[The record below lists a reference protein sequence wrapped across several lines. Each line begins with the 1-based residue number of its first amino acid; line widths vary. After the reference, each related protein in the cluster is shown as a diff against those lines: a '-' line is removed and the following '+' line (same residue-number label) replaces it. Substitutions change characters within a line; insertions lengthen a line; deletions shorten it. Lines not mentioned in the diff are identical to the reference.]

1 MLFVRASGQKST
13 PQGATGTNRDR
24 RRVKRGRR
32 MDWVRS
38 YERVQRALN
47 ASVRLID
54 SSLRTLAVSERCAHR
69 RPISSS
75 KKLDAA
81 SGRLVTAGKRLSRA
95 AAQLVE
101 AHERV
106 AHQPELAAGA
116 PLFLIDATTRLME
129 VGLRLTET
137 ANQVFTLHEDV
148 LHGLQTGELVPEPP
162 APRHRR
168 IVMVPRPAPL
178 RAFLRARLP
187 RVVDRISALLQRR
200 RRTRL
205 PASLRVP
212 RRTSQGRAPPL
223 FPVCLL

>member
-1 MLFVRASGQKST
+1 
-13 PQGATGTNRDR
+13 
-24 RRVKRGRR
+24 

-38 YERVQRALN
+38 YGRVHRALN

-81 SGRLVTAGKRLSRA
+81 SGRLVTAGDRLARA
-95 AAQLVE
+95 AARLAE
-101 AHERV
+101 AHECIARNPDS
-106 AHQPELAAGA
+106 ADGA
-116 PLFLIDATTRLME
+116 PAFLIEATARLIQ
-129 VGLRLTET
+129 VGLWLNET
-137 ANQVFTLHEDV
+137 ADQVFTLHEDV
-148 LHGLQTGELVPEPP
+148 LHGLETGELVPEQP
-162 APRHRR
+162 AQRRRR
-168 IVMVPRPAPL
+168 IVLVPRLAPV

-187 RVVDRISALLQRR
+187 RVVDRISAILQRR

>member
-1 MLFVRASGQKST
+1 MSVSGLKST
-13 PQGATGTNRDR
+13 PQGATGTCRNR
-24 RRVKRGRR
+24 RRVKRGKQT
-32 MDWVRS
+32 DWFRS
-38 YERVQRALN
+38 YERVHNALNATVRLIRSSQRALVN
-47 ASVRLID
+47 
-54 SSLRTLAVSERCAHR
+54 SERCAHQ

-75 KKLDAA
+75 RKLDAA
-81 SGRLVTAGKRLSRA
+81 SGRLVAASERLHRA

-101 AHERV
+101 AHARLAV
-106 AHQPELAAGA
+106 QPELAAGA
-116 PLFLIDATTRLME
+116 PGFLLDATTRLVA
-129 VGLRLTET
+129 VGLRLNET
-137 ANQVFTLHEDV
+137 SDQVFTLHENV
-148 LHGLQTGELVPEPP
+148 LHGLQTGELVPEQP
-162 APRHRR
+162 APRRR
-168 IVMVPRPAPL
+168 RVVLVPRPAPV